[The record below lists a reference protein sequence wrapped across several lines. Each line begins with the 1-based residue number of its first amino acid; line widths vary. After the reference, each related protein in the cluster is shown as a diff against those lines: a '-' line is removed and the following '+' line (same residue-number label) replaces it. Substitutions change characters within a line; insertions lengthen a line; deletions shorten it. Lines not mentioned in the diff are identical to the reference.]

1 MGKFLHNFFIQCTY
15 RIYRENWQKRPW
27 PVETNENV
35 KKEEEKR
42 KKERRTR
49 TKKFHSKMVSQNQK
63 ISLQNGQ
70 SNFSIFNWNFLCF
83 FSSSSSSSYSFVS
96 LGTDHFIF
104 VMVICF
110 SLYFLHFRIK
120 FPLEKRKRSIIFFKL
135 KSLF

>member
-35 KKEEEKR
+35 KKEEEK
-42 KKERRTR
+42 ERRNEEPEP
-49 TKKFHSKMVSQNQK
+49 KKSHSKMVSL
-63 ISLQNGQ
+63 I
-70 SNFSIFNWNFLCF
+70 FSIFNWNFLCF